1 MTFEEEFPSLKKL
14 TEVRSTM
21 IRVPKNEL
29 DYEYGSFNGADN
41 IALTLRVDEF
51 SKFFLDKQRV
61 KEAFEWILKQ
71 GYGIR
76 EPRAQGLT
84 QDAINFMKD
93 KVIIKMKELGLE
105 D

>member
-61 KEAFEWILKQ
+61 KEVINNAYMNSDNDARLDSTEVMKAIL
-71 GYGIR
+71 
-76 EPRAQGLT
+76 
-84 QDAINFMKD
+84 F
-93 KVIIKMKELGLE
+93 KELGLE

>member
-51 SKFFLDKQRV
+51 SKFFLDKRRV
-61 KEAFEWILKQ
+61 KEVINNAYMNCDNDARLDSTEVMKAIL
-71 GYGIR
+71 
-76 EPRAQGLT
+76 
-84 QDAINFMKD
+84 F
-93 KVIIKMKELGLE
+93 KELGLE

>member
-61 KEAFEWILKQ
+61 KEAIQNKKDLQ
-71 GYGIR
+71 
-76 EPRAQGLT
+76 A
-84 QDAINFMKD
+84 DNVVFMLNNLLR
-93 KVIIKMKELGLE
+93 ELGLE

>member
-61 KEAFEWILKQ
+61 REAIERLEKEAICEGISMFIHLK
-71 GYGIR
+71 
-76 EPRAQGLT
+76 
-84 QDAINFMKD
+84 
-93 KVIIKMKELGLE
+93 KELGLE